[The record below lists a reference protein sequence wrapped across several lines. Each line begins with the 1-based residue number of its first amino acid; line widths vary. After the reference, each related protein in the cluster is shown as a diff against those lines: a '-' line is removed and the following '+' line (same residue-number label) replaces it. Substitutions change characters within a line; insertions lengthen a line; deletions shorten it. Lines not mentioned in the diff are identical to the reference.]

1 MTSLYGAAPP
11 DSVVS
16 TQAESPYFG
25 ASELP
30 CRSELP
36 YVQPSFIARCLSRP
50 RLLGMAMCW
59 LAISPAAA
67 QEIGK
72 LYATRPP
79 PGSAF
84 IRVAS
89 IGDSKSGTK
98 LHINAR
104 DLPIEGNAVASRYR
118 AMRADTPIKLLV
130 DGAAVGDNFPFLA
143 DRFYTVVVAREGANW
158 TSHAINEGQGGNASD
173 LKAQLRFFNLVP
185 GCEATLRIAE
195 GPTVFDA
202 VAFTTVKSRAI
213 NPVEAQLEATCGGS
227 NVSLKLPQLRA
238 GDHYSLFLT
247 QTGGRSALTGQFDET
262 EPYRDR

>member
-1 MTSLYGAAPP
+1 M
-11 DSVVS
+11 VS
-16 TQAESPYFG
+16 TQPESPYFG
-25 ASELP
+25 AFELP
-30 CRSELP
+30 CRSKPP
-36 YVQPSFIARCLSRP
+36 YLQLEFIARCLNRP
-50 RLLGMAMCW
+50 RLLGIAMCG
-59 LAISPAAA
+59 LAIIPAPA

-84 IRVAS
+84 IRAAS
-89 IGDSKSGTK
+89 IGDIKAGTK

-104 DLPIEGNAVASRYR
+104 DLPIAGSDVASRYR
-118 AMRADTPIKLLV
+118 AVRADAPIKLSI
-130 DGAAVGDNFPFLA
+130 DGAAIGENITFLA
-143 DRFYTVVVAREGANW
+143 DRFYTVAIMREGANW
-158 TSHAINEGQGGNASD
+158 TSHAIDEGQGGNASD

-227 NVSLKLPQLRA
+227 HVSLKLPPLRS

-247 QTGGRSALTGQFDET
+247 QTGGKSALSGQFDET

>member
-1 MTSLYGAAPP
+1 
-11 DSVVS
+11 
-16 TQAESPYFG
+16 
-25 ASELP
+25 
-30 CRSELP
+30 
-36 YVQPSFIARCLSRP
+36 
-50 RLLGMAMCW
+50 MCW
-59 LAISPAAA
+59 LAISPAPA

-84 IRVAS
+84 IRVAT
-89 IGDSKSGTK
+89 IGDIKAGTK

-104 DLPIEGNAVASRYR
+104 DLPIDDVASRYR
-118 AMRADTPIKLLV
+118 AVRADASIKLSI
-130 DGAAVGDNFPFLA
+130 DGAAVGENVTFLP

-158 TSHAINEGQGGNASD
+158 TSHAIDECQGGNASD
-173 LKAQLRFFNLVP
+173 LKAQLRFFNLMP

-202 VAFTTVKSRAI
+202 IAFATVKSRAI

-227 NVSLKLPQLRA
+227 NASLKLPPLRS

-247 QTGGRSALTGQFDET
+247 QVGGKSALSGQFDET
-262 EPYRDR
+262 EPYRER

>member
-1 MTSLYGAAPP
+1 MSRRPNLQPP
-11 DSVVS
+11 S
-16 TQAESPYFG
+16 
-25 ASELP
+25 
-30 CRSELP
+30 
-36 YVQPSFIARCLSRP
+36 IARHLCLRWSS
-50 RLLGMAMCW
+50 AIAVCW
-59 LAISPAAA
+59 LAISPAFA

-89 IGDSKSGTK
+89 IGDIKADTR

-104 DLPIEGNAVASRYR
+104 DLSIVDNDAASRYR
-118 AMRADTPIKLLV
+118 AVRADAPVRLSI
-130 DGAAVGDNFPFLA
+130 DGAAVGKNITFLP

-158 TSHAINEGQGGNASD
+158 SAHAIDEGPGGNASD
-173 LKAQLRFFNLVP
+173 LKAQLRFFNLMP

-213 NPVEAQLEATCGGS
+213 NPVEALLEATCGSS
-227 NVSLKLPQLRA
+227 NVSLKLPPLRS

-247 QTGGRSALTGQFDET
+247 QAGGKSVLSGQFDET

>member
-1 MTSLYGAAPP
+1 
-11 DSVVS
+11 VS

-25 ASELP
+25 AFELP
-30 CRSELP
+30 CRSKLP
-36 YVQPSFIARCLSRP
+36 YVQLSPIARCLSRP
-50 RLLGMAMCW
+50 RFLGIAMCW

-89 IGDSKSGTK
+89 VGDIKLGTK
-98 LHINAR
+98 LHINTR
-104 DLPIEGNAVASRYR
+104 DLPIVDNDVASRYR
-118 AMRADTPIKLLV
+118 AVRAVASIKLSI
-130 DGAAVGDNFPFLA
+130 DGAAVGENVAFLP
-143 DRFYTVVVAREGANW
+143 DRFYTVVVAREGDNW
-158 TSHAINEGQGGNASD
+158 TSRAIDEGQGGNASD
-173 LKAQLRFFNLVP
+173 LKAQLRFFNLMP

-202 VAFTTVKSRAI
+202 VAFTAVKSRAI

-227 NVSLKLPQLRA
+227 NVALKLPQLRA

-247 QTGGRSALTGQFDET
+247 ATGGKGVLSGQFDET
-262 EPYRDR
+262 EPYRER

>member
-1 MTSLYGAAPP
+1 
-11 DSVVS
+11 
-16 TQAESPYFG
+16 
-25 ASELP
+25 
-30 CRSELP
+30 
-36 YVQPSFIARCLSRP
+36 
-50 RLLGMAMCW
+50 MCW
-59 LAISPAAA
+59 LAISPAPA

-79 PGSAF
+79 PGSVF
-84 IRVAS
+84 IRAAS
-89 IGDSKSGTK
+89 IGDIKTGTK

-104 DLPIEGNAVASRYR
+104 DLPIAGNDVASRYR
-118 AMRADTPIKLLV
+118 AVRADAPIKLSI
-130 DGAAVGDNFPFLA
+130 DGAAVGENVAFLP
-143 DRFYTVVVAREGANW
+143 DRFYTVVIAREGPNW
-158 TSHAINEGQGGNASD
+158 TSRAIDEGQGGNASD
-173 LKAQLRFFNLVP
+173 LKAHLRFFNLMP

-227 NVSLKLPQLRA
+227 HVSLKLPPLRS

-247 QTGGRSALTGQFDET
+247 QTGGKSALSGQFDET

>member
-1 MTSLYGAAPP
+1 M
-11 DSVVS
+11 VS
-16 TQAESPYFG
+16 TQPESPYFG
-25 ASELP
+25 AFELP
-30 CRSELP
+30 CRSKPP
-36 YVQPSFIARCLSRP
+36 YLQLEFIARCLNRP
-50 RLLGMAMCW
+50 RLLGIAMCW
-59 LAISPAAA
+59 LAIIPAPA

-84 IRVAS
+84 IRIAS
-89 IGDSKSGTK
+89 IGDIKLGPK
-98 LHINAR
+98 LHINTR
-104 DLPIEGNAVASRYR
+104 DLPIAGSDVASRYR
-118 AMRADTPIKLLV
+118 AVRADAPIKLSI
-130 DGAAVGDNFPFLA
+130 DGAAIGENITFLA
-143 DRFYTVVVAREGANW
+143 DRFYTVAIMREGANW
-158 TSHAINEGQGGNASD
+158 TSHAIDEGPGGNASD

-227 NVSLKLPQLRA
+227 NVSLKLPPLRS

-247 QTGGRSALTGQFDET
+247 QAGGRSALSGQFDET

>member
-1 MTSLYGAAPP
+1 
-11 DSVVS
+11 
-16 TQAESPYFG
+16 
-25 ASELP
+25 
-30 CRSELP
+30 
-36 YVQPSFIARCLSRP
+36 
-50 RLLGMAMCW
+50 MALCW
-59 LAISPAAA
+59 LAIGPVAA

-89 IGDSKSGTK
+89 IGDIKLGTK

-104 DLPIEGNAVASRYR
+104 DLPIVDNDIASRYR
-118 AMRADTPIKLLV
+118 TARADAPIKLSI
-130 DGAAVGDNFPFLA
+130 DGTVIGESVTFLP
-143 DRFYTVVVAREGANW
+143 DRFYTVVVTREGANW
-158 TSHAINEGQGGNASD
+158 KSYAIDEGQGANASD
-173 LKAQLRFFNLVP
+173 LKAQLRFFNLMP

-195 GPTVFDA
+195 GPTVFEA

-227 NVSLKLPQLRA
+227 TASLKLPPLRS

-247 QTGGRSALTGQFDET
+247 QTGSKTALSGQFDET